1 MLPCSAVFKPVV
13 RSLFISLYG
22 LTSRRL
28 LLCFLFIPPLG
39 LSPCVYSSLSL
50 SLPRYL
56 SLSVSFFL
64 CLVLF
69 LSLSLSLLLPLS
81 LSVSPSPSVSPSVS
95 SSISVSP
102 SPSVSP
108 PVSPRRVQLVLSGSR
123 RHSSTKSPWRSSSQK
138 SYRLLTCSQGS

>member
-22 LTSRRL
+22 LTSTRL

-50 SLPRYL
+50 SLPLYL

-95 SSISVSP
+95 SSI

>member
-22 LTSRRL
+22 LTSTRL

-50 SLPRYL
+50 SLPLYL

-81 LSVSPSPSVSPSVS
+81 LSPSPSVSPSVS